1 MLPNLIALTLKVTY
15 SDFWRYIVLGLIA
28 IYMFLPMQATPL
40 AFACVVSG
48 VTVCVWSAVS
58 LAVWTSP
65 NTFRMQCWLGQRRAV
80 VAVLAA

>member
-15 SDFWRYIVLGLIA
+15 SDFWRYMALGLIA

-48 VTVCVWSAVS
+48 VTAGAWLVVSA
-58 LAVWTSP
+58 LVWTAPYRCNIHIVNQS
-65 NTFRMQCWLGQRRAV
+65 V
-80 VAVLAA
+80 VVVTA